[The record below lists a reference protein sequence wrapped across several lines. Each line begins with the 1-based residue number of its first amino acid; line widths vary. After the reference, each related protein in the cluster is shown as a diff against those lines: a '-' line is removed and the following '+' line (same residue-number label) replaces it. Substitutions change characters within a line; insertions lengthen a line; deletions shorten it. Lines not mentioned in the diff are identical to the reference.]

1 MFSLMETLEVYVD
14 QYIQCQLP
22 PGVADRFPESITVGQ
37 AVSTWKAMIYYQKN
51 YEANY

>member
-1 MFSLMETLEVYVD
+1 MYRLMETLEVYVD

-37 AVSTWKAMIYYQKN
+37 AVSTWKEMISYQKN
-51 YEANY
+51 YEAN